1 MRHWSDLSEKE
12 QREIE
17 KQYAQGKEPGDIAP
31 AYGLKPKQ
39 ISDQAYRKKWT
50 RPGMARK
57 KATVKN
63 AVKKKKKAASKKKAG
78 KKKAAKK
85 KKTSKKKAAKKK
97 TAKKKATK
105 KRR

>member
-12 QREIE
+12 QKEIE

-63 AVKKKKKAASKKKAG
+63 AVKKKKAAGKKKAG

-85 KKTSKKKAAKKK
+85 KAGKKKAAKKK